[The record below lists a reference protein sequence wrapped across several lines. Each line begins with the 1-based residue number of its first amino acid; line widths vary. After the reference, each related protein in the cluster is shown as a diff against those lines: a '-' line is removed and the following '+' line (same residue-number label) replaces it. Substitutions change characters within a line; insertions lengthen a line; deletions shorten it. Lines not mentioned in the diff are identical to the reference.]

1 MDTSKNLFTQRLKEL
16 RKNAKLTQQQLS
28 NELNIKQGTYSR
40 WERGLLEPNLAQIT
54 DLAIFFHVSVDY
66 LTGKRDKEYSTIS
79 AQEREAMSVEESSK
93 IADYVI
99 SSIFTALSSAK
110 EKGISEAAMVAL
122 LSELGF
128 EKEAQTSLIEQL
140 YETGTL
146 KQAEK

>member
-1 MDTSKNLFTQRLKEL
+1 MDMSKNPFPQRLKEL
-16 RKNAKLTQQQLS
+16 RKNAKLTQQELS

-79 AQEREAMSVEESSK
+79 DFNHEPMSIEESSK

-110 EKGISEAAMVAL
+110 ERGISEATMVAL

-128 EKEAQTSLIEQL
+128 AQEAQTKLIKQL
-140 YETGTL
+140 YETGAL
-146 KQAEK
+146 KQTDE

>member
-1 MDTSKNLFTQRLKEL
+1 MDKSKNPFPKRLKEL
-16 RKNAKLTQQQLS
+16 RKSAKLTQQELS

-40 WERGLLEPNLAQIT
+40 WERGLLEPSLEQIT

-66 LTGKRDKEYSTIS
+66 LTGKRDKEYRTLS
-79 AQEREAMSVEESSK
+79 ALDQEPMSVEESSK

-110 EKGISEAAMVAL
+110 ERGISEATMVAL

-128 EKEAQTSLIEQL
+128 AQDAQENLIAQL
-140 YETGTL
+140 YETGAL
-146 KQAEK
+146 KQDE

>member
-1 MDTSKNLFTQRLKEL
+1 MDTSKNLFSQRLKEL
-16 RKNAKLTQQQLS
+16 RKSAQLTQQELS

-54 DLAIFFHVSVDY
+54 DLAIFFQVSVDY

-79 AQEREAMSVEESSK
+79 SLDHEPMSVEESSK

-99 SSIFTALSSAK
+99 SSIFKTLSSAK
-110 EKGISEAAMVAL
+110 EKGVSEARMITL

-128 EKEAQTSLIEQL
+128 EKEAQTSLIAQL
-140 YETGTL
+140 YESGAL
-146 KQAEK
+146 EQSE